1 MGEGAPRAGLPVPI
15 FTGGGISCFLPREGA
30 SLGCGRGVA
39 RVGGLTS
46 VVGSFLDVPLRVP
59 CCSRF
64 LFYLP
69 PHLPAGQLPFS
80 GLPESHLIGGHRPRR
95 FE

>member
-30 SLGCGRGVA
+30 TLGRGRGVA

-46 VVGSFLDVPLRVP
+46 VVGSFSDVPLRVP

-69 PHLPAGQLPFS
+69 PHLSWEACTFPLDSSPF
-80 GLPESHLIGGHRPRR
+80 LVCP
-95 FE
+95 